1 MKPTPS
7 DFVFLPLFR
16 FFVFFLCSIS
26 VFFSQFVFFFDLSKE
41 LGQRANARDDDDR
54 VHPPRRGRHDGRIQT
69 LQEPRHPLRLRR
81 LPPGEGGAFRFKR
94 RDIFVCVCE
103 VRLVEM
109 EVRFD
114 LREGTYIC
122 VCEVRLVEKRVRC
135 GSREQAGCVLCLL
148 RNRCDTVQERGMGVC

>member
-1 MKPTPS
+1 M
-7 DFVFLPLFR
+7 
-16 FFVFFLCSIS
+16 
-26 VFFSQFVFFFDLSKE
+26 
-41 LGQRANARDDDDR
+41 
-54 VHPPRRGRHDGRIQT
+54 
-69 LQEPRHPLRLRR
+69 
-81 LPPGEGGAFRFKR
+81 
-94 RDIFVCVCE
+94 CVCE